1 MSTWW
6 WSEGPRIDAE
16 GRVARAGGGEVPGL
30 YAAGNTAANAFGW
43 AYPSGGGTLGNGM
56 TFGYRAGRHVARL
69 PRRAL

>member
-1 MSTWW
+1 M
-6 WSEGPRIDAE
+6 
-16 GRVARAGGGEVPGL
+16 ARAGGGEVPGL